1 MSQFSRCFIIT
12 ILALLY
18 SFVGYTNEY
27 STNTIS
33 QSLKDNA
40 YAVIRL
46 DSSRIEIKNNG
57 FVQRSTYIITILSA
71 EGDQFATFASDYN
84 SYSSFEKITAIQY
97 NEDGKEVKKA
107 HKSDIID
114 ISAFGTNYAFLQDD
128 RYKIFDFNCRTYP
141 YTVKFEYEK
150 KFKSLFFLPNWQ
162 PQSNANIAVEK
173 AVFEI
178 VYQGENPV
186 RHKSVNFNA
195 SDHFHADT
203 SNPKKQIY
211 QWTFTNLNAFEYQP
225 YSRTFLLKKPTV
237 ELFANKIQL
246 DDYEGPATT
255 WKDFGT
261 FFYNLNRDKEILS
274 EKNVAQVAEL
284 TKGVTDK
291 KKKVELLYKYLQ
303 KNTRYVLN
311 SRGILGWQSI
321 SANDVHQTGYGDC
334 KGLSNYM
341 KAILKAVNIT
351 AYQTLVY
358 AGDKLGHT
366 MDMNFPTNT
375 FNHVILCVPLEKDT
389 IWLECTSNLH
399 PTGYLSEFTHDRTV
413 LVLTE
418 NGGQIAKTPRYN
430 KNESSI
436 ERQISL
442 NLDVNQSTQ
451 NINWQSEYT
460 GNMAKVVLEYAI
472 NKPKKVYEDYISSAV
487 PYKNS
492 KLKEVKSESTI
503 SAANIPVVNEMAT
516 YEVEHL
522 ITETKSRYL
531 LSLPLIQTGIPD
543 IETKSTR
550 TEPFV
555 FGSDFKLSYLY
566 TIVYPDS
573 LVPENVPKAIAAQHP
588 FGSYSYKPTVSGNKI
603 LFHIELLIN
612 EGTYSPELYNNYQ
625 QFYKTAINNTKQIT
639 LSFLK
644 K

>member
-1 MSQFSRCFIIT
+1 MSEFTRCFIII
-12 ILALLY
+12 ILSLLY
-18 SFVGYTNEY
+18 SSFGYTHQY
-27 STNTIS
+27 SVTTIS
-33 QSLKDNA
+33 HSLKDNA

-57 FVQRSTYIITILSA
+57 FVQRSTYVITILSS
-71 EGDQFATFASDYN
+71 EGDQFATFANDYN
-84 SYSSFEKITAIQY
+84 SYSSFEKMTAIQY
-97 NEDGKEVKKA
+97 DENGKEIMKRN
-107 HKSDIID
+107 KSDFID

-150 KFKSLFFLPNWQ
+150 RFKSLFFLPNWQ
-162 PQSNANIAVEK
+162 PQSNPKIAVEK

-186 RHKSVNFNA
+186 QHKPVNFKL
-195 SDHFHADT
+195 SDHFFADT

-211 QWTFTNLNAFEYQP
+211 QWTFNNLNAFEYQP
-225 YSRTFLLKKPTV
+225 YSRTFVLKKPAV
-237 ELFANKIQL
+237 EVFANKIQL
-246 DDYEGPATT
+246 DNYEGPATT
-255 WKDFGT
+255 WNDFGK
-261 FFYNLNRDKEILS
+261 FFYNLNKDKEILS
-274 EKNVAQVAEL
+274 EKNTAQITEL

-303 KNTRYVLN
+303 QNTRYVLN

-341 KAILKAVNIT
+341 KAMLKAVNIT
-351 AYQTLVY
+351 AYQALVY

-375 FNHVILCVPLEKDT
+375 FNHVILCVPLATDT
-389 IWLECTSNLH
+389 IWLECTSNLY
-399 PTGYLSEFTHDRTV
+399 PAGYLGEFTHDRNV

-418 NGGQIAKTPRYN
+418 NGGQIAKTPTYN
-430 KNESSI
+430 KKESSI
-436 ERQISL
+436 ERLVSL
-442 NLDVNQSTQ
+442 NLVTHQSMQT
-451 NINWQSEYT
+451 INWQSAYT
-460 GNMAKVVLEYAI
+460 GNMAKGVLEYAV

-487 PYKNS
+487 PYKNF
-492 KLKEVKSESTI
+492 KLQEVNSERKV
-503 SAANIPVVNEMAT
+503 SAQNIPLINETAEF
-516 YEVEHL
+516 EVEHIL
-522 ITETKSRYL
+522 TETKTRYL
-531 LSLPLIQTGIPD
+531 LSLPLIQIELPD

-566 TIVYPDS
+566 IIIYPDS
-573 LVPENVPKAIAAQHP
+573 LVPENVPKAISEQHP
-588 FGSYSYKPTVSGNKI
+588 FGSYSYRPSISGNKI
-603 LFHIELLIN
+603 SFHIELQIN
-612 EGTYSPELYNNYQ
+612 EGTFSPDQYNSYQ
-625 QFYKTAINNTKQIT
+625 QFYKTATNNTKQIT